1 MTDPRD
7 EPPVS
12 MKRPIVPRGQKPP
25 PSAKVIV
32 AVALVVCGGLAFAL
46 FAAFPR
52 RPRPV
57 VVQPV
62 DSASTLHA
70 PDSSLRDA
78 APVPAPKP

>member
-1 MTDPRD
+1 MTDPQD

-12 MKRPIVPRGQKPP
+12 MKRPIVPRTRKP

-32 AVALVVCGGLAFAL
+32 PVALVVCAGLAFAL

-52 RPRPV
+52 RPRPA

-62 DSASTLHA
+62 DSASTLQP

-78 APVPAPKP
+78 APAPARQP